1 MRTIQTS
8 QNIKIPAGGKFH
20 AIIFSGLNYLVKVE
34 LNGRKVRV
42 IGPRGTLERN
52 FSYIPIEITHAE
64 KSQIRVTV
72 WFGSHKHLAC
82 IRTVCSHISNLLKGV
97 TKGFEFKMRSAYAHF
112 PINLSI
118 VDNKKC
124 IEIRNFV
131 GEKIVRRVPMLQGIT
146 VDVTDQKDE
155 IVLRGADLENLAQSA
170 ATIQNL
176 TKVKNKDIR
185 KFLDGIYVSE
195 RDTIDKAE

>member
-1 MRTIQTS
+1 MKTIQTTETIS
-8 QNIKIPAGGKFH
+8 IPAE
-20 AIIFSGLNYLVKVE
+20 VKVE
-34 LNGRKVRV
+34 LNGRKIKVT
-42 IGPRGTLERN
+42 GPRGTLERN
-52 FSYIPIEITHAE
+52 FSFIPLEITRSG
-64 KSQIRVTV
+64 KNQLNVTV
-72 WFGSHKHLAC
+72 WFGGHKHLAC
-82 IRTVCSHISNLLKGV
+82 IRTICSHIKNMIKGV
-97 TKGFEFKMRSAYAHF
+97 TKGFQFKMRSAYAHF

-118 VDNKKC
+118 VDNKKT

-131 GEKIVRRVPMLQGIT
+131 GEKIVRRVPMLDGVT

-155 IVLRGADLENLAQSA
+155 IVLRGADLQNVSQSA

-195 RDTIDKAE
+195 RSTIEKVE

>member
-1 MRTIQTS
+1 MRTIQTTETIS
-8 QNIKIPAGGKFH
+8 IPSNGKNTVSS
-20 AIIFSGLNYLVKVE
+20 FSFLVVTVE
-34 LNGRKVRV
+34 LDGRKVKV
-42 IGPRGTLERN
+42 TGPRGTLERN
-52 FSYIPIEITHAE
+52 FSFIPLEITRA
-64 KSQIRVTV
+64 KNQLSVTV
-72 WFGSHKHLAC
+72 WFGGHKHLAC
-82 IRTVCSHISNLLKGV
+82 IRTICAHIKNMIKGV

-118 VDNKKC
+118 VDAKKT

-131 GEKIVRRVPMLQGIT
+131 GEKIVRRVPMLNGVTI
-146 VDVTDQKDE
+146 DVTDQKDE
-155 IVLRGADLENLAQSA
+155 IVLRGADLQNVSQSA

-195 RDTIDKAE
+195 RSTIEKVE